1 MIIYEMVAYVKWFS
15 EYLKLYLGVWLGRER
30 VAIIIRDNCLFD
42 FVLKPNYQFESIF
55 SSLLICLLFENE
67 HSVWPVSTT
76 PLRVHFK
83 KEEK

>member
-67 HSVWPVSTT
+67 HSV
-76 PLRVHFK
+76 
-83 KEEK
+83 